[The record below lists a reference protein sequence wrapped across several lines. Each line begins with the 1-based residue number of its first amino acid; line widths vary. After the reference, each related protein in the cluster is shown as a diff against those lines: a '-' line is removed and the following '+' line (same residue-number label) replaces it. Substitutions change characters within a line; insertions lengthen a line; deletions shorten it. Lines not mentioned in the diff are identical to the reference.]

1 MPLPVA
7 AWDVP
12 GLSDPL
18 PLLLLETGTGKIKSR
33 VGRYRLVHMDLV
45 NRSHS
50 AEARSEAVSPPTPNM
65 LIPMNLKDTEEGRD
79 FSF

>member
-1 MPLPVA
+1 MPVA

-33 VGRYRLVHMDLV
+33 VGRYRLVSVGVILLQPDL
-45 NRSHS
+45 RLFPH
-50 AEARSEAVSPPTPNM
+50 PPLTCLFP
-65 LIPMNLKDTEEGRD
+65 
-79 FSF
+79 